1 MGKCKIYFTLFV
13 AAYIYITF
21 RRKTYHGNNNITMY
35 HIACNVQ
42 SFVMLISH
50 W

>member
-21 RRKTYHGNNNITMY
+21 RRKTYHGNNNITMK
-35 HIACNVQ
+35 IAARIMVIIK
-42 SFVMLISH
+42 V
-50 W
+50 